1 MNLNLDSQHNPKP
14 LTLVLAKKDGT
25 KLGTLP
31 AHHLKVNAEFNSMWT
46 MEFSVYKTNNGKRL
60 EIWDKIVDFKLLW
73 VKEFD
78 LWFEIHVQTGDGN
91 VCIKNITAKSLAQA
105 ELAQTKIYGI
115 EINTEIDIKR
125 DDYSPTVFYDS
136 TDESC
141 SLLNRVLNKTPHY
154 SIKSVPISLRNIQR
168 IFSFNGSTVYE
179 ALSEIAEEIGC
190 YFDYAIHSDE
200 NGKPNRT
207 ITVYDLNSYCLIC
220 KKRGEFKDVCEEC
233 GSEDVVNGYGD
244 DTNIFVSTHNLT
256 DEVSF
261 ETNEDSVKN
270 CFKLES
276 GDDLMDATIIN
287 CNPNG
292 SGYLWHIPSFMKK
305 DMPNKLVEKIESYD
319 ELFEYYQNSHTVMP
333 SSTLTTSYNSLVSKY
348 KTYKSDLSNLKTSI
362 VGFPALM
369 NEYYNTIDFKLL
381 LQSSLMP
388 SAETMETSALE
399 QASRLTATRISPVA
413 VYSLTSASSST
424 VDSAVL
430 AMAKAQV
437 DYRYQVKIISSS
449 YSDQTW
455 RGSFVVTNYYDEKDT
470 ASSSVI
476 LVNIVENYE
485 DYVSQMLDKSL
496 SNTTDYAIDIVTLFD
511 MGDEQFKSELKK
523 YSLARLNA
531 FYKSCEACLNILIER
546 SAANRETWSS
556 SDDNL
561 YDNLYLPYRNKHSYI
576 QEEISL
582 RESEIALI
590 GSVQSEINTFRGQI
604 QDALNF
610 EKYLGTDLWLMFI
623 AYRREDTY
631 SNSNYISDGLD
642 NAELFN
648 RAMDFI
654 EVAKKELYKSANL
667 QHSLTSTLKNLLVMK
682 EFDGLT
688 DKFELGN
695 FIHVQC
701 DESVYDVR
709 LLSFSID
716 FDNLDDLSVTFSDV
730 REDGT
735 DIDDI
740 DDVIGNLKSIVSS
753 YDNVAHQAQQG
764 NNSRKQLDDWTTNG
778 LALTAL
784 KIINSADN
792 QDYVFDEHGMLF
804 RKYMPLS
811 GTYGDEQLKIINS
824 TIAITNDNW
833 ITVKTAVGSHYYIDP
848 LTNELTYAYGIN
860 GETLIGK
867 IILGEQLGIYNS
879 GATLQFNK
887 NGLIV
892 TNDVTTFMLN
902 PNTTDNILSI
912 QVNNEDVL
920 RVSKDGLY
928 ITGEVVATSGEI
940 GGLKITNNKLQI
952 GLSDVT
958 NLSSA
963 INEVERETKAYADGA
978 VSSLRDTLE
987 ANYETKDVVSKAINE
1002 IQRSAE
1008 VYADKAVSSLRET
1021 IEADYST
1028 NESLSEAISQV
1039 ELNAKSYAD
1048 GAVVEL
1054 RETLEANYE
1063 TKDVVSKA
1071 INEVE
1076 RKVISDVNETLS
1088 YFQNN
1093 ISATYSTKEALNSA
1107 MSNIEQEAKAYADG
1121 AIAKL
1126 KLTTSVNGNTASIS
1140 MQATD
1145 SEGSTIDIS
1154 ADKITFGI
1162 PEKVSDLENDSG
1174 YQTPT
1179 GVVAIIEGKITA
1191 DFVEGLD
1198 CEFDKGK
1205 IGGWAIDGTSLKS
1218 TNTNGC
1224 CGLYSGNTSQL
1235 LQYKKKSL
1243 LNTEGVSY
1251 SYVRFYAG
1259 ASSNS
1264 NLGSSMFAVLDD
1276 GSLYANAAQITGTIS
1291 GSLIE
1296 GSDVRTTSDHY
1307 TARLW
1312 NGAECYDN
1320 LLALLQK
1327 STLDNLL
1334 DNHPPFQIDGNFG
1347 ATAGIAEMLL
1357 QSREDRTI
1365 LLPALPKEW
1374 PEGSVTGLCGV
1385 GAIAYHI
1392 CWKDNTLSEVT
1403 LQAQADTAVTLVYR
1417 GVSRQVSLS
1426 AGTTTKL
1433 SISDF

>member
-46 MEFSVYKTNNGKRL
+46 LEFSVYKTDNGKRL

-91 VCIKNITAKSLAQA
+91 VCIKNVTAKSLAQA

-115 EINTEIDIKR
+115 EINTEVDIER
-125 DDYSPTVFYDS
+125 DDYSPTIFYDS
-136 TDESC
+136 ADKSC
-141 SLLNRVLNKTPHY
+141 SLLDRVLSKTPHY
-154 SIKSVPISLRNIQR
+154 SIKSVPTSLRNIQR
-168 IFSFNGSTVYE
+168 TFSFNGSTVYE

-190 YFDYAIHSDE
+190 YFDYAVHSNE

-233 GSEDVVNGYGD
+233 GSEDVVNGYGN

-292 SGYLWHIPSFMKK
+292 SGYLWYIPSFMKK
-305 DMPNKLVEKIESYD
+305 DMPDELVEKIESYD
-319 ELFEYYQNSHTVMP
+319 ELFEYYQNSYTINP
-333 SSTLTTSYNSLVSKY
+333 SSSLVTSYNSLVSKY
-348 KTYKSDLSNLKTSI
+348 KVYKSDLSNLSTSL

-388 SAETMETSALE
+388 SIETIETSASE
-399 QASRLTATRISPVA
+399 QAARLTASRISPVA
-413 VYSLTSASSST
+413 VYSLTSASAST

-437 DYRYQVKIISSS
+437 DYRYRVKIISST
-449 YSDQTW
+449 YSNNTW
-455 RGSFVVTNYYDEKDT
+455 KGSFAVTNYYDEED
-470 ASSSVI
+470 AANSSVI
-476 LVNIVENYE
+476 SVNIVDNYE
-485 DYVSQMLDKSL
+485 NYVSQMLDKSL
-496 SNTTDYAIDIVTLFD
+496 SNTTDYATDIVTMFA
-511 MGDEQFKSELKK
+511 MGDEQFKNELKK

-531 FYKSCEACLNILIER
+531 FYKSCEACLNILIEQG
-546 SAANRETWSS
+546 AANRETWSS
-556 SDDNL
+556 SADNL
-561 YDNLYLPYRNKHSYI
+561 YDDLYLPYRNKHSYI
-576 QEEISL
+576 QAEISL

-590 GSVQSEINTFRGQI
+590 DNVQQEIIDFRGQI
-604 QDALNF
+604 QNALNF
-610 EKYLGTDLWLMFI
+610 EKYLGTDLWLIFI

-642 NAELFN
+642 NAELFS
-648 RAMDFI
+648 RAMEYI

-667 QHSLTSTLKNLLVMK
+667 QHSLSSTLKNLLVMK

-730 REDGT
+730 REVGT

-740 DDVIGNLKSIVSS
+740 DDIIGNLKSIVSS
-753 YDNVAHQAQQG
+753 YDNIAHQAEQG

-804 RKYMPLS
+804 RKYMPFS
-811 GTYGDEQLKIINS
+811 DTYGDEQLKIINS

-833 ITVKTAVGSHYYIDP
+833 ATVKTAVGSHYYIDP

-887 NGLIV
+887 NGLTV
-892 TNDVTTFMLN
+892 TNDVTTFKLN

-928 ITGEVVATSGEI
+928 ITGEIVATSGTI
-940 GGLKITNNKLQI
+940 GGLSITNNKLQI

-958 NLSSA
+958 GLNNSIDTLNSA
-963 INEVERETKAYADGA
+963 ISTVEREAKAYADGA
-978 VSSLRDTLE
+978 VSTLRDTVE
-987 ANYETKDVVSKAINE
+987 ANYDT
-1002 IQRSAE
+1002 
-1008 VYADKAVSSLRET
+1008 
-1021 IEADYST
+1021 
-1028 NESLSEAISQV
+1028 
-1039 ELNAKSYAD
+1039 
-1048 GAVVEL
+1048 
-1054 RETLEANYE
+1054 
-1063 TKDVVSKA
+1063 
-1071 INEVE
+1071 
-1076 RKVISDVNETLS
+1076 
-1088 YFQNN
+1088 
-1093 ISATYSTKEALNSA
+1093 LNSA
-1107 MSNIEQEAKAYADG
+1107 ISTVEREAKAYADG
-1121 AIAKL
+1121 AVASL
-1126 KLTTSVNGNTASIS
+1126 TMTTSVNGKSATIS
-1140 MQATD
+1140 MKATD
-1145 SEGSTIDIS
+1145 KDGSTVNID
-1154 ADKITFGI
+1154 ADTITFSSVALTSDI
-1162 PEKVSDLENDSG
+1162 PTKVSQLTNDSG
-1174 YQTPT
+1174 YKNYS
-1179 GVVAIIEGKITA
+1179 GVVTIVNGTVTADFVNALGITAAAIVIENSSGYELLRASGTTVKIGDFTVGRNASRSYIYSNSHSSLSDTAYSGVYIGTDGISIYGSGGTHYMKLDVANSSFEFKGKITA
-1191 DFVEGLD
+1191 TS
-1198 CEFDKGK
+1198 
-1205 IGGWAIDGTSLKS
+1205 GT
-1218 TNTNGC
+1218 
-1224 CGLYSGNTSQL
+1224 
-1235 LQYKKKSL
+1235 
-1243 LNTEGVSY
+1243 
-1251 SYVRFYAG
+1251 F
-1259 ASSNS
+1259 
-1264 NLGSSMFAVLDD
+1264 
-1276 GSLYANAAQITGTIS
+1276 S
-1291 GSLIE
+1291 GSL
-1296 GSDVRTTSDHY
+1296 S
-1307 TARLW
+1307 A
-1312 NGAECYDN
+1312 
-1320 LLALLQK
+1320 
-1327 STLDNLL
+1327 
-1334 DNHPPFQIDGNFG
+1334 
-1347 ATAGIAEMLL
+1347 ATG
-1357 QSREDRTI
+1357 TF
-1365 LLPALPKEW
+1365 K
-1374 PEGSVTGLCGV
+1374 G
-1385 GAIAYHI
+1385 
-1392 CWKDNTLSEVT
+1392 TLSSASGSFSGHIDATSGYIAGWVIEYDYDLGMDVMRSQT
-1403 LQAQADTAVTLVYR
+1403 GSFGRISWTTTGTDYRYTEGYIFQALTPYGFVYILKETSSYSSTT
-1417 GVSRQVSLS
+1417 VNVLS
-1426 AGTTTKL
+1426 GLDVLGTTFET
-1433 SISDF
+1433 SSSGGGGIII